1 MRKPISYLSLFCLR
15 KTNNGVQP
23 QLGEYSPNP
32 QSLLKDSRT
41 GGCYEKELALK
52 KI

>member
-15 KTNNGVQP
+15 KTNHGVN
-23 QLGEYSPNP
+23 PNLANTRQYP

>member
-32 QSLLKDSRT
+32 QSLLKYSHT

>member
-15 KTNNGVQP
+15 KTKHGVQP
-23 QLGEYSPNP
+23 QLGEYSPIP
-32 QSLLKDSRT
+32 PITIEFSYT